1 MADALSTTSSVKR
14 QRTNDDSNYKYSNWG
29 LDLSVATRRESRYKE
44 LLRKIQQAKSLPIR
58 SYLAGNTPSEVKNGL
73 TGIRYTTHGHVVY
86 FICSMYS
93 RSVHMYKSTIDTW
106 YRLPDRP
113 AQIQHVHAI
122 FMIKGE
128 LTAIGEDN
136 KLYTLTGQGAK
147 QQWSEEYPPLPVDQC
162 VYALTVICVGKALIV
177 FTSTGSMNDY
187 MYISCNHC
195 ALIMNIESRQWSTGS
210 SLLIPTKSIWDP
222 GWKLQSHVEF
232 YDSHIWVFDT
242 CVSKCTKYHLDT
254 LLSSC
259 EPPIFEQVPPA
270 HQVLSTQFSF
280 FPIDLTIGSKGTLI
294 GEYYG
299 DDDCCCNP
307 SRVIRKYNQTN
318 DSWKLVELPIS
329 KYAKIVAL
337 PDNRFMTISCFTDRV
352 LFFTID

>member
-1 MADALSTTSSVKR
+1 MADALRTTSSVKR
-14 QRTNDDSNYKYSNWG
+14 QKTNDDFNHKYISNWG

-73 TGIRYTTHGHVVY
+73 TGDTGIRYTTHGHVVY

-106 YRLPDRP
+106 YRLPDCP
-113 AQIQHVHAI
+113 AQTQHVHAI

-147 QQWSEEYPPLPVDQC
+147 QQWTEKYPPLPVDQC

-177 FTSTGSMNDY
+177 FTSTDNDVNDY
-187 MYISCNHC
+187 IIYKSCNHC

-210 SLLIPTKSIWDP
+210 SLLIPTKSKWDTGR
-222 GWKLQSHVEF
+222 GWKLQSHIEF

-242 CVSKCTKYHLDT
+242 CASKCTKYHLDT

-259 EPPIFEQVPPA
+259 EPPIFEQGPPA
-270 HQVLSTQFSF
+270 H
-280 FPIDLTIGSKGTLI
+280 
-294 GEYYG
+294 
-299 DDDCCCNP
+299 
-307 SRVIRKYNQTN
+307 
-318 DSWKLVELPIS
+318 
-329 KYAKIVAL
+329 
-337 PDNRFMTISCFTDRV
+337 
-352 LFFTID
+352 